1 MGEHPRTW
9 IERETPCGEN
19 DQLAA
24 AEVLPD
30 GIDTATTIPRLALSP
45 VGSSINLGESYHDS
59 AGYIVDEATHYG
71 RPTHATESRRNIW
84 TNMCERRDE
93 YSRIAWKRTS
103 RVILH
108 VYGQTD

>member
-24 AEVLPD
+24 AEVPPD
-30 GIDTATTIPRLALSP
+30 GIDTATTIPRLARSP

-59 AGYIVDEATHYG
+59 AGYTVDEATHYD
-71 RPTHATESRRNIW
+71 RPTRYRKPSKYL
-84 TNMCERRDE
+84 DE
-93 YSRIAWKRTS
+93 YVRTTRGIEPDS
-103 RVILH
+103 MEAN
-108 VYGQTD
+108 QQ